1 MITNTTT
8 IRLEIEKGIRQRG
21 HSLSSFGKLA
31 GINRGI
37 ISGILNGNPPKSI
50 SIRQLDLM
58 AEALGHEE
66 GWMYEYYVD
75 ECFIN
80 EKADWRRIKAFLLRC
95 TEIGRYDCIQA
106 VLDRLMEDLSNTI
119 SVFGLAEEL
128 YEEGKVKESIP
139 FYECVIENEKHQHSE
154 RLAIAHYR
162 VFRASVSENTEES
175 FRAVIRFE
183 PYKNRLPENF
193 MLDALLQLA
202 NVYYLIHE
210 WKMMERCADELRSL
224 LSTVYKISED
234 AKNSDIIWPTSTDRH
249 PVVYYGQSYLIKSVA
264 LENLGKYEE
273 AKTYILGYA
282 DLSWFPNLDEVGLN
296 AVNNF
301 KIAAIANMHNMDLLM
316 GNTTKLNEYV
326 NFLENHPNEIF
337 ASMITIIESANKYGL
352 DIDHILNKFSF
363 DPDSPINFDHGYYN
377 KSTHMIHTCMIQ
389 YRLALYHFFKERYAV
404 SIVFILRSIELSIKI
419 ENKNRILDC
428 VSLFEQLKE
437 YANASQLDAYH
448 QLIKGVNEDVEVHHQ
463 SMFDGSRSRSHNR

>member
-8 IRLEIEKGIRQRG
+8 IRLEIEQGIRQKG

-58 AEALGHEE
+58 ATALGHEE

-95 TEIGRYDCIQA
+95 TEISRFDCIQA

-128 YEEGKVKESIP
+128 YHEGKVQEAIP

-162 VFRASVSENTEES
+162 VFRASIGDNTEKS
-175 FRAVIRFE
+175 LRAVIRFE
-183 PYKNRLPENF
+183 PYRNRLPENI

-202 NVYYLIHE
+202 SVYYNFQDWEL
-210 WKMMERCADELRSL
+210 MSSCADELRSL
-224 LSTVYKISED
+224 AETVYQAECEKLKIN
-234 AKNSDIIWPTSTDRH
+234 KNHSLLETEREL
-249 PVVYYGQSYLIKSVA
+249 VVYYGQGNLIKGIA
-264 LENLGKYEE
+264 LEYLDKYEE
-273 AKTYILGYA
+273 AKKCIQNYA
-282 DLSWFPNLDEVGLN
+282 DLSWFEGLN
-296 AVNNF
+296 EKGKEEVE
-301 KIAAIANMHNMDLLM
+301 KLKLYSIANMHNLGLLM
-316 GNTTKLNEYV
+316 GNINNIDSYIS
-326 NFLENHPNEIF
+326 FLEDHPKEILP
-337 ASMITIIESANKYGL
+337 SMLVISRAANKYTL
-352 DIDHILNKFSF
+352 DIDYIIEKFKDILYPSKVAHNASYPK
-363 DPDSPINFDHGYYN
+363 
-377 KSTHMIHTCMIQ
+377 
-389 YRLALYHFFKERYAV
+389 V
-404 SIVFILRSIELSIKI
+404 SIGRYMILYYQLAVYHIDKQQFRIGLDELLRSLRLSIALS
-419 ENKNRILDC
+419 NKNRTLDC
-428 VSLFEQLKE
+428 ITLFEQYKKHSLEQQTNQYEK
-437 YANASQLDAYH
+437 N
-448 QLIKGVNEDVEVHHQ
+448 
-463 SMFDGSRSRSHNR
+463 

>member
-128 YEEGKVKESIP
+128 YEEGKVKEAIP

-162 VFRASVSENTEES
+162 VFRASIGENTEKS
-175 FRAVIRFE
+175 LRAIIRFE
-183 PYKNRLPENF
+183 PFRNRLPENL
-193 MLDALLQLA
+193 MLDALLQLGS
-202 NVYYLIHE
+202 VYYNFQDWNL
-210 WKMMERCADELRSL
+210 MSNCADELQSL
-224 LSTVYKISED
+224 TETVYTT
-234 AKNSDIIWPTSTDRH
+234 AKAQYKNTGIFPNLGTEREL
-249 PVVYYGQSYLIKSVA
+249 VVYYGQGYLLKATA
-264 LENLGKYEE
+264 LEHLGKYES
-273 AKTYILGYA
+273 AKKFILKYA
-282 DLSWFPNLDEVGLN
+282 DLSYFEILNEVGKVEVQKFKLYADANLN
-296 AVNNF
+296 NLE
-301 KIAAIANMHNMDLLM
+301 LLM
-316 GNTTKLNEYV
+316 GNTSKLDNYV
-326 NFLENHPNEIF
+326 KFIQNNPKETF
-337 ASMITIIESANKYGL
+337 ASMLIIVKAANMHHFK
-352 DIDHILNKFSF
+352 IDHIIRQFSDILYRRITF
-363 DPDSPINFDHGYYN
+363 DENVSPVVTNSRLMTLYYE
-377 KSTHMIHTCMIQ
+377 
-389 YRLALYHFFKERYAV
+389 LAIYNIRNQRYDDG
-404 SIVFILRSIELSIKI
+404 IKDLLRSLILAVRIV
-419 ENKNRILDC
+419 NKNRTLDC
-428 VSLFEQLKE
+428 ICMFERIKSFAQSDQITLYETILKE
-437 YANASQLDAYH
+437 
-448 QLIKGVNEDVEVHHQ
+448 VNENEK
-463 SMFDGSRSRSHNR
+463 SYSLSNFDNVNQ

>member
-128 YEEGKVKESIP
+128 YEEGKVKEAIP

-154 RLAIAHYR
+154 RLAISHYR
-162 VFRASVSENTEES
+162 VFRASISENTEAS

-202 NVYYLIHE
+202 NVYYLIQE
-210 WKMMERCADELRSL
+210 WRMMERCADELRSL
-224 LSTVYKISED
+224 LSTVYKMSENS
-234 AKNSDIIWPTSTDRH
+234 KESDIHWPSSTDRH
-249 PVVYYGQSYLIKSVA
+249 PVVYYGQSYLLKSVA

-282 DLSWFPNLDEVGLN
+282 NLSWFPCLDEIGLN
-296 AVNNF
+296 AVAKF
-301 KIAAIANMHNMDLLM
+301 KVAAEANTHNLSLLM
-316 GNTTKLNEYV
+316 GDATKLNEYV
-326 NFLENHPNEIF
+326 TFLENHPNEVLP
-337 ASMITIIESANKYGL
+337 SMITIIDSANKYKF
-352 DIDHILNKFSF
+352 DIDDILRKFSL

-377 KSTHMIHTCMIQ
+377 KSTHMINTCLIQ
-389 YRLALYHFFKERYAV
+389 YKLALYNFFKQRYV
-404 SIVFILRSIELSIKI
+404 ESIIFILRSIELSIKT
-419 ENKNRILDC
+419 ENKNKILDC

-437 YANASQLDAYH
+437 YATDSQLNTYH
-448 QLIKGVNEDVEVHHQ
+448 HLIKGVNEDV
-463 SMFDGSRSRSHNR
+463 